1 MQYERIGKN
10 IGDLVMVNEDGTETI
25 VKEGEIRMAEIEY
38 GANRELCKSL
48 GVKKVPSVHFY
59 SQGKFIEGFPC
70 GPKKIAMLLEKLTH
84 YRSLSNSE
92 LAFEADMNQGSAL
105 GNSVLETLCAEA
117 PHCDLAQMS

>member
-10 IGDLVMVNEDGTETI
+10 IGDLVVVDEDGSETL

-38 GANRELCKSL
+38 GANRKLCKSL

-59 SQGKFIEGFPC
+59 SRGKLIDGFPC

-84 YRSLSNSE
+84 YRSLSHTE
-92 LAFEADMNQGSAL
+92 LSFEADMNQGSAL
-105 GNSVLETLCAEA
+105 GNSVLEALCAEA
-117 PHCDLAQMS
+117 PQCDLTEMS